1 MWFRNLLIY
10 RITQAIDLEAFALAA
25 ALAAKPAR
33 PCASQELTTYGF
45 IAPIGDAP
53 DAPLVHES
61 SGFMLI
67 GARKEERI
75 LPASVINDALR
86 DKVKEIEA
94 NQLRKV
100 YKKERDQLKDEI
112 IQAFLPRAFTRR
124 KSTFAAIMP
133 AEGLIIVDT
142 ASSKQAED
150 LLSTLREAIG
160 SLPVRPLST
169 ALPITAT
176 LTDWIREQKPAKDF
190 WISDDALL
198 RDTDEQGSI
207 TAKHQDLTSE
217 EIQQHLAAGKCVA
230 KLALAWQDK
239 LSFVLDEGL
248 VIRRLRFED
257 LLQEQALDNAGKDAE
272 QLAQL
277 DASFVLMMLTFR
289 SFIPALIEA
298 LGGEATPAELGVETS
313 TTSTSSGGIDV
324 TNLLGMNDGITATLH
339 FPGRELA
346 GEQIDGSADDP
357 LYKEAVEFVRESD
370 RASISAVQRKL
381 KIGYNR
387 AARMI
392 EAMEVAGIVT
402 AMNSNGSRE
411 VIRG

>member
-10 RITQAIDLEAFALAA
+10 RLTQAIDLEAFALAA
-25 ALAAKPAR
+25 ALASKPAR

-45 IAPIGDAP
+45 IAPIGEGA

-112 IQAFLPRAFTRR
+112 VQAFLPRAFTRR

-142 ASSKQAED
+142 ASAKQAED

-176 LTDWIREQKPAKDF
+176 LTDWIREQKPAQDF

-277 DASFVLMMLTFR
+277 DASFVLMMLTFQR
-289 SFIPALIEA
+289 FIPALIEA
-298 LGGEATPAELGVETS
+298 LGGEATPAELGGEAPEQTAD
-313 TTSTSSGGIDV
+313 GGLDV
-324 TNLLGMNDGITATLH
+324 TKALGLKDGTTATLH
-339 FPGRELA
+339 FPGFNSDDDTH
-346 GEQIDGSADDP
+346 GTADDP
-357 LYKEAVEFVRESD
+357 LYQSAVDHVRESN
-370 RASISAVQRKL
+370 RASISSIQRKL

-392 EAMEVAGIVT
+392 EQMEVDGLVT

>member
-10 RITQAIDLEAFALAA
+10 RVTQAFEWAVGELEHAL
-25 ALAAKPAR
+25 LQKPAR
-33 PCASQELTTYGF
+33 PCASQEMATLGF
-45 IAPIGDAP
+45 TAPIGKGGEAP
-53 DAPLVHES
+53 MVHS
-61 SGFMLI
+61 SHGFLLI
-67 GARKEERI
+67 ATRKEERI

-86 DKVKEIEA
+86 EKVEAIET

-100 YKKERDQLKDEI
+100 YKKERDQLRDEI
-112 IQAFLPRAFTRR
+112 VQAFLPRAFTRR
-124 KSTFAAIMP
+124 KATYAAIMP

-142 ASSKQAED
+142 ASPKQAEE
-150 LLSTLREAIG
+150 LLSTLREVLG
-160 SLPVRPLST
+160 SLPVRPIT
-169 ALPITAT
+169 TKIGITAT
-176 LTDWIREQKPAKDF
+176 LTDWIRAQQPAQDF

-248 VIRRLRFED
+248 VIRRLRFDD
-257 LLQEQALDNAGKDAE
+257 LLQEKALDDAGKDADE
-272 QLAQL
+272 LTQQ
-277 DASFVLMMLTFR
+277 DASFVLQMLTFQ
-289 SFIPALIEA
+289 SFIPALIDA
-298 LGGEATPAELGVETS
+298 LGGEEIPREIGGEPELGADGS
-313 TTSTSSGGIDV
+313 IDV
-324 TNLLGMNDGITATLH
+324 TKALGLKDGTTATLH
-339 FPGRELA
+339 FPGRNLA
-346 GEQIDGSADDP
+346 TDQIDGSENDP
-357 LYKEAVEFVRESD
+357 LYQEAVAFVRESG

-392 EAMEVAGIVT
+392 EQMEADGLVT